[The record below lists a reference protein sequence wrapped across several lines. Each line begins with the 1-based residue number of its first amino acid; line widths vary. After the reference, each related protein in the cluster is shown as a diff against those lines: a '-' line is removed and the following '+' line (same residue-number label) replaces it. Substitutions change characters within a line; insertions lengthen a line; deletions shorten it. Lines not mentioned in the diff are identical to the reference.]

1 MFYIVESDDQLEL
14 LKSYGKNGGY
24 IEIIPNN
31 DNLHP
36 KLASTVAVYL
46 RPLNHKE
53 GYIIPI
59 DHDEGICISKE
70 RLSTVLDEYS
80 TLYTLNRKDLLYHIN
95 THGLLDVSLLYSMIE
110 YDRLD
115 IFNNNKVYNWYY
127 SKHADHLDINKLIPI
142 SKHHEKCE
150 ENFSKLKYLFDI
162 ELPSGFEFYN
172 ELSTNVF
179 YLVEQQGLGIFH
191 NAFVELFNPKNA
203 LYNIIDNS
211 VLTSYNLYNAT
222 SRPTNAFNSVNFAAI
237 PKSEKYRKCFKPQND
252 KFIEFDFDGYHLRLL
267 CDQINFKLT
276 EESAHKQLAK
286 IYFDKEDITEDE
298 YSEAKQL
305 NFQAI
310 YGKIPKKY
318 KNLEIFK
325 LIQDYIDKMWENY
338 QEKDKVLNPQSGK
351 PFTNKLKR
359 MNPAKLM
366 NYMMQSLETSN
377 NVLILKDVLRYLKD
391 KKTKIALY
399 TYDAIL
405 FDFSKEDGKQT
416 LLDIEKIMSR
426 EGKFPVKYKFSN
438 NLVL

>member
-1 MFYIVESDDQLEL
+1 MFYIVESDNQIEK
-14 LKSYGKNGGY
+14 LKSYGKKGY
-24 IEIIPNN
+24 VEVISNN
-31 DNLHP
+31 DNIHP
-36 KLASTVAVYL
+36 KLSTTVALYI
-46 RPLNHKE
+46 RPLESNK
-53 GYIIPI
+53 GYIIPVE
-59 DHDEGICISKE
+59 HDEGINISKN
-70 RLSTVLDEYS
+70 RVSQVLDTFD
-80 TLYTLNRKDLLYHIN
+80 TLYTLNRKDFIYHFN
-95 THGLLDVSLLYSMIE
+95 TRGLIDISLLYSMIE

-115 IFNNNKVYNWYY
+115 IFHSNKTYNYFY
-127 SKHADHLDINKLIPI
+127 SKNSNFKDINKLIPL

-150 ENFSKLKYLFDI
+150 ENFSKIKDILEKDIPKGFD
-162 ELPSGFEFYN
+162 FYN
-172 ELSTNVF
+172 ETCSNVF
-179 YLVEQQGLGIFH
+179 YLIEQQGLGIFY
-191 NAFVELFNPKNA
+191 NAFNELFKPKNP
-203 LYNIIDNS
+203 LYNIYNNT

-222 SRPTNAFNSVNFAAI
+222 SRPTNAHNSINFAAI
-237 PKSEKYRKCFKPQND
+237 PKSEKHRKCFKPQND
-252 KFIEFDFDGYHLRLL
+252 KFVEFDFDGYHLRLL
-267 CDQINFKLT
+267 CDQINYKLN

-286 IYFDKEDITEDE
+286 LYFNKEEITEEE

-310 YGKIPKKY
+310 YGKIPKKH

-325 LIQDYIDKMWENY
+325 LIQEYIDNMWKIY
-338 QEKDKVLNPQSGK
+338 QDTGEVCNPQSDK
-351 PFTNKLKR
+351 PFTSKLKR

-416 LLDIEKIMSR
+416 LLDIERIMSR
-426 EGKFPVKYKFSN
+426 DNKYPVKFKFSQ